1 MNTQINGVSSNG
13 HRGKALIFER
23 PPDRIVSLVPSL
35 TESLFDLGF
44 GSAVVGITDYCVH
57 PAKSVQDIPRIGGPK
72 TPRVADILA
81 LKPELVAAN
90 MEENPLAAVEA
101 LEAEGVKVWVT
112 FPKTIRQSL
121 DVLWLLVGLF
131 QSRPA
136 AIRLETLEFTV
147 EWAESALEDRKPW
160 RYFCPIWQD
169 ESGWM
174 TFNRETYVNDVLR
187 LMGGENVFAERDT
200 NNPLKPIDVSGVSLQ
215 DSDKTIRY
223 PHVSLADIQ
232 VAAPEVIILPSEPFA
247 FGEAEHLRLKELLP
261 DIPAVRNGR
270 IHCIDG
276 SLITWHGTRLA
287 RALRDLPSLLT

>member
-1 MNTQINGVSSNG
+1 MSTQKKGISDNG
-13 HRGKALIFER
+13 HRGKALIFEH
-23 PPDRIVSLVPSL
+23 PPRRVVSLVPSI

-44 GSAVVGITDYCVH
+44 GSSVVGITDFCVH
-57 PAKSVQDIPRIGGPK
+57 PANALQGLPHVGGPK

-90 MEENPLAAVEA
+90 MEENPLTAVEE

-112 FPKTIRQSL
+112 FPQTIRQSL
-121 DVLWLLVGLF
+121 DVLWLLVGLY

-136 AIRLETLEFTV
+136 AARLETLELTV

-187 LMGGENVFAERDT
+187 LMGGENVFAGRTFHTPEMNKVTKELMKDPER
-200 NNPLKPIDVSGVSLQ
+200 VV
-215 DSDKTIRY
+215 RY
-223 PHVSLADIQ
+223 PHVTLEDIRI
-232 VAAPEVIILPSEPFA
+232 AAPEVIILPSEPFA
-247 FGEAEHLRLKELLP
+247 FGEAEHLRFNELLP
-261 DIPAVRNGR
+261 EIPAVQNDR
-270 IHCIDG
+270 IQCIDG

-287 RALRDLPSLLT
+287 RALRELPVLFS